1 MESVPTL
8 RYDLGSIV
16 SPGDRLGSVRRIIP
30 GAGTYMR
37 GGHVYSSAI
46 GTLICESTVGP
57 SSKNDPYH
65 VVSVELESGRQY
77 ASSQVLS
84 VGQVVLAK
92 VGRIMMQMAT
102 VEIIAA
108 DDIGSLKEHHSGV
121 IRKEDIRAGATEEVQ
136 VHQSFRPGDIILAK
150 IISLGDSRRYFLSTA
165 ETSLGVIKA
174 ISSSTG
180 KCMVPISWN
189 EIECP
194 DTKIR
199 ESRKCAKPK
208 M

>member
-1 MESVPTL
+1 
-8 RYDLGSIV
+8 
-16 SPGDRLGSVRRIIP
+16 
-30 GAGTYMR
+30 MR

-46 GTLICESTVGP
+46 GTLNCKSTVGP
-57 SSKNDPYH
+57 LSKNDPYH

-102 VEIIAA
+102 VEIISA

-121 IRKEDIRAGATEEVQ
+121 IRKEDIRAGATEDVQ

-174 ISSSTG
+174 VSSSTG
-180 KCMVPISWN
+180 KYMVPISWN

-194 DTKIR
+194 ETKIR
-199 ESRKCAKPK
+199 EPRKCAKPK